1 MWETVTSHDEDD
13 SLRPTANIF
22 KCVVNMM
29 KPPPPQEPS
38 ARSQASKQQYQEPH
52 HDDDPLLFPHNMPLA
67 GVRGANAKIE
77 KTETPDVSQ
86 PMPPP
91 QLEHKDL
98 PQQGKTPSNSEDSSA
113 IKCES
118 SLPVSPKG
126 VDDFDAGAVFF
137 DDYFSSENN
146 PFREAQDESTA
157 GSSGGWET
165 AMITGDTPKQIN
177 DASPSAPKE
186 LGAIDFMGPRTKDPL
201 LDETAP
207 QLVDY
212 ATDPPDPVTMEVKK
226 DPELTPPATL
236 AEIPVDKLS
245 PSIGPN
251 RTVRTTGKMSSKMRM
266 YIDDYDAGF
275 FRALMYDLIYQ
286 PKIIKLD
293 IYRSK
298 QGSRTS
304 SDMELFFR
312 MVRSLP
318 KLRILSLSNMDGNS
332 DLGFFDEALSRH
344 ASVTNITLKIMS
356 GAFMP
361 STIRTLQS
369 IPCLTDV
376 TLDCSQSFDA
386 SPLLGSAT
394 LRRLHITSNSSYCF
408 DNAHVM
414 AMIPL
419 LECNSTLVELDLE
432 PNMSILA
439 FKFIAR
445 ALRVNRSIQV
455 LQVATDATSSQALI
469 HQAMSEIATVLTVNS
484 TLCVLNNI
492 NYSKLQVEG
501 SCSRWIL
508 RGLEANV
515 TIEHFRLF
523 LEGPSFTNRK
533 RELIKPS
540 IGSLSKRF
548 GDGSVFSSI
557 SSNPRSTASTSDC
570 SVPSSDASNT
580 SSATTTIFC
589 SAFDAMNLEPMA
601 RASKSFL
608 TFTKEQS
615 ERALSYIALGFST
628 GVKAGETVRPSEH

>member
-13 SLRPTANIF
+13 SSRPTTGIF

-29 KPPPPQEPS
+29 KPQPQEPS
-38 ARSQASKQQYQEPH
+38 PLSQAPTQQGHDDSLFFPH
-52 HDDDPLLFPHNMPLA
+52 HQPLA
-67 GVRGANAKIE
+67 GLRGTNAKVE
-77 KTETPDVSQ
+77 QNETPDVSS
-86 PMPPP
+86 PP
-91 QLEHKDL
+91 QHTEMH
-98 PQQGKTPSNSEDSSA
+98 PQEKKTSDSEDLA
-113 IKCES
+113 VKHES

-146 PFREAQDESTA
+146 PFRKAQEISTA
-157 GSSGGWET
+157 CSSGGWDT
-165 AMITGDTPKQIN
+165 AMIMGDSPRRTN

-186 LGAIDFMGPRTKDPL
+186 LGVIDFMSPRTKDPG
-201 LDETAP
+201 LDEPAIR
-207 QLVDY
+207 LFDG
-212 ATDPPDPVTMEVKK
+212 ATDPPDPLTTEVKK
-226 DPELTPPATL
+226 VSALTPPAAL
-236 AEIPVDKLS
+236 AVFPVDKMTS
-245 PSIGPN
+245 YIRPN
-251 RTVRTTGKMSSKMRM
+251 RTIRSIGKISSKMRM

-286 PKIIKLD
+286 PKITKLD
-293 IYRSK
+293 IYRSTL
-298 QGSRTS
+298 GPRTS

-318 KLRILSLSNMDGNS
+318 KLRILSLSNMDGDS
-332 DLGFFDEALSRH
+332 DLVYFDEALSRH
-344 ASVTNITLKIMS
+344 VSVTNITLKIVS
-356 GAFMP
+356 GAFKA

-369 IPCLTDV
+369 MPCLTEV
-376 TLDCSQSFDA
+376 SLECSQSFNA
-386 SPLLGSAT
+386 SPLLGSAS
-394 LRRLHITSNSSYCF
+394 LRRLHITSNSSHSF
-408 DNAHVM
+408 NNAHVM
-414 AMIPL
+414 AMIPH
-419 LECNSTLVELDLE
+419 LEQNSTLVELDLE

-455 LQVATDATSSQALI
+455 LQVAMDSTSSQALI

-484 TLCVLNNI
+484 TLRALNNI

-515 TIEHFRLF
+515 TIEYFRLF
-523 LEGPSFTNRK
+523 LEGPSFTSRK

-548 GDGSVFSSI
+548 GDGSAFSSA
-557 SSNPRSTASTSDC
+557 SNARSTSSTSDC
-570 SVPSSDASNT
+570 SVPSSDASNV

-589 SAFDAMNLEPMA
+589 SAFDAINLEPMA
-601 RASKSFL
+601 RVSKSFL
-608 TFTKEQS
+608 NFTKEQS
-615 ERALSYIALGFST
+615 ERALSYMALGFSP
-628 GVKAGETVRPSEH
+628 GVTADKSDRPS